1 MDLVSSDKRFGKWL
15 ECAQAFCN
23 HTRQTAAKDRS
34 QSYREQQSQI
44 THAFTFGLLIPHC
57 CHSLRMCE

>member
-15 ECAQAFCN
+15 KCAQAFCN

-34 QSYREQQSQI
+34 QSCREQPNDACFYVWSVNSLTVA
-44 THAFTFGLLIPHC
+44 TH
-57 CHSLRMCE
+57 

>member
-15 ECAQAFCN
+15 KCAQAFCN

-44 THAFTFGLLIPHC
+44 THVFTFGLLIP
-57 CHSLRMCE
+57 SRLPLAENV